1 MLFLVKTEWVNTHK
15 VLARVLDAQEPS
27 EQLITDLSFVLLV
40 YTDSEPQLFKLEE
53 HSWIS

>member
-15 VLARVLDAQEPS
+15 VLERVLDAQESS